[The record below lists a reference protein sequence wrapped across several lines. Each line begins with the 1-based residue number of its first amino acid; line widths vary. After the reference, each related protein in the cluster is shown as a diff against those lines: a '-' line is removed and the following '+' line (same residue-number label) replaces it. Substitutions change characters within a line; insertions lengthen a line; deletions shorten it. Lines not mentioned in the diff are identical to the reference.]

1 MKLIQIKCIAYH
13 YKVGLYTQLFILFS
27 ISWLTLTNGGFIIV
41 NVNNKS
47 PTKVREEI
55 DKYMT
60 KEIELL
66 ENKEMRDNLVERL
79 DVLDKVGSLLFA

>member
-1 MKLIQIKCIAYH
+1 MPS
-13 YKVGLYTQLFILFS
+13 LFILFS
-27 ISWLTLTNGGFIIV
+27 ISWLTLTNGGYIIV

-47 PTKVREEI
+47 PKKVRKEI

-79 DVLDKVGSLLFA
+79 DVLDR